1 VDPSRTS
8 RIGAVDAEVSG
19 AGPRPFEADQQLV
32 QPLYLLEVSR
42 PFERWMVLARVG
54 GEEQRIGFADLGLAA
69 DREYLVYEFWTK
81 SLVGSFQ
88 EAFTPGPI
96 DPSFAVQV
104 FCIRGREPRPQLL
117 ATNRHVSCGGVDLA
131 DVAWRDGTLSGQSD
145 LVANDTYEVYL
156 TEPPGWRFVDAAAE
170 GAELVGSERSG
181 AVRVVRLRAAQAT
194 RAAWRV
200 RWERGG

>member
-1 VDPSRTS
+1 
-8 RIGAVDAEVSG
+8 
-19 AGPRPFEADQQLV
+19 
-32 QPLYLLEVSR
+32 
-42 PFERWMVLARVG
+42 
-54 GEEQRIGFADLGLAA
+54 
-69 DREYLVYEFWTK
+69 
-81 SLVGSFQ
+81 
-88 EAFTPGPI
+88 
-96 DPSFAVQV
+96 
-104 FCIRGREPRPQLL
+104 
-117 ATNRHVSCGGVDLA
+117 VDLA

-156 TEPPGWRFVDAAAE
+156 TEPPGWRFVDAVAE